1 MQTILVAEVP
11 GQQALT
17 DRKLRNAGFHAAYIA
32 EDLEDALYWA
42 EQHQPDLIITE
53 RRVPP
58 APQDWELV
66 RRVRALGSTADIP
79 ILGLLPQ
86 GAAPADIAA
95 CVRAGCTE
103 YLVLP
108 VLAAELEAKVRRLL
122 TGA

>member
-1 MQTILVAEVP
+1 MQTILVAEVQ
-11 GQQALT
+11 GQHALS
-17 DRKLRNAGFHAAYIA
+17 DRHLRNAGFHAAYIA

-42 EQHQPDLIITE
+42 EQHQPDLIIAE
-53 RRVPP
+53 RRLPP

-66 RRVRALGSTADIP
+66 RRIRATPGTADIP
-79 ILGLLPQ
+79 ILGLLPH
-86 GAAPADIAA
+86 GATTTDIGA

-108 VLAAELEAKVRRLL
+108 AQTAELEAKVRRLL